1 MNVVDV
7 YNFLKKEEEKNKG
20 YKITYFK
27 IIGNDSNTEFVL
39 ESNTD
44 LNEQVISLCVK
55 QKRQSWPNL
64 KLFFSKSNMCFNT
77 LCVLLADEVL
87 GANDIDISKLLIDY
101 TKENLRISYYYIDGT
116 REIGVIK
123 SKKDEDGMF
132 V

>member
-55 QKRQSWPNL
+55 QKRQS
-64 KLFFSKSNMCFNT
+64 
-77 LCVLLADEVL
+77 
-87 GANDIDISKLLIDY
+87 
-101 TKENLRISYYYIDGT
+101 
-116 REIGVIK
+116 
-123 SKKDEDGMF
+123 
-132 V
+132 

>member
-1 MNVVDV
+1 
-7 YNFLKKEEEKNKG
+7 
-20 YKITYFK
+20 
-27 IIGNDSNTEFVL
+27 
-39 ESNTD
+39 
-44 LNEQVISLCVK
+44 
-55 QKRQSWPNL
+55 
-64 KLFFSKSNMCFNT
+64 MCFNT